1 MGLINLKTNLRTLK
15 YGKDRIGGT
24 SSNEPYIRKSLTTNY
39 FDTPNDDFLGVD
51 ILGRQGSLRSLADD
65 VSRLSK
71 FLVDGKSPRGSLF
84 VLKQQLLEKASPKL
98 PYGPNRIFN
107 PANMLAQIGV
117 SGTGIHFDREGLSL
131 IIGFDQKYEY
141 QTRTFYNDDS
151 SNRLVLL
158 LDKTSL
164 DSKKSSSIVNFD
176 QKYEYQTRTFH
187 SSNTDNRLALLYDTK
202 ISKTINQPGIFNIT
216 GQSDPTT
223 LISYVED
230 SNPNGNPNRVTIN
243 RVTDTSTYKPGEGQ
257 NGQYK
262 NIFVLTN
269 TEIST
274 KGDLTITAVG
284 IRRDTGFNSV
294 TNFVKEVNDSAPSTP
309 EKKRIL
315 GRLTD
320 YNVFNRV
327 KKYGTGDQGN
337 DANLDRQA
345 YYSGAPVKTAGVDLI
360 NYNTLYTSENVK
372 TGQGY
377 DDIIKFHIAVLNND
391 NPEFKTY
398 IHFRAYLKGLSDSFG
413 ASWDSFKYMGRG
425 EDFYKYNGF
434 SRDISLSFDILVG
447 SRIELFPVYDKLNY
461 LGSIMAPDYSEG
473 GFMRGNI
480 IQLTV
485 GDYINNMYGV
495 LGGINYSF
503 PDDSSWDIAKKDDG
517 EIDKNSAELPL
528 LINVGS
534 FSFKPIHNFVPSTVS
549 DRSNPYN
556 SSNSRFISLGDTG
569 KGYSGRVANA
579 GNSRV
584 NTLNT
589 IEAFN
594 SLPPSFDFIA

>member
-84 VLKQQLLEKASPKL
+84 VLKQELLEKTSPKV

-117 SGTGIHFDREGLSL
+117 SGTGIHFDREGSSP
-131 IIGFDQKYEY
+131 IITFDQRYEY
-141 QTRTFYNDDS
+141 QTRTFYN
-151 SNRLVLL
+151 N
-158 LDKTSL
+158 
-164 DSKKSSSIVNFD
+164 
-176 QKYEYQTRTFH
+176 
-187 SSNTDNRLALLYDTK
+187 NTDNRLALLYDTK

-223 LISYVED
+223 LISYIGG
-230 SNPNGNPNRVTIN
+230 PNSTGGLGKTTIN

-257 NGQYK
+257 SGQYK

-274 KGDLTITAVG
+274 KGDLTITSVG

-294 TNFVKEVNDSAPSTP
+294 TNFIKEVNDNAPSTP

-360 NYNTLYTSENVK
+360 NYNTLYSSDEVK

-377 DDIIKFHIAVLNND
+377 DDIVKFYIAVLNND
-391 NPEFKTY
+391 NPELKTY
-398 IHFRAYLKGLSDSFG
+398 IHFRAYLRDLSDSFG
-413 ASWDSFKYMGRG
+413 ANWDSFKYMGRG
-425 EDFYKYNGF
+425 EDFYKYSGF
-434 SRDISLSFDILVG
+434 SRDISLGFDILVG
-447 SRIELFPVYDKLNY
+447 SRIELFPTYDKLNY
-461 LGSIMAPDYSEG
+461 LGSIMAPDYSES

-480 IQLTV
+480 VQLTV
-485 GDYINNMYGV
+485 GDYINNVYGV
-495 LGGINYSF
+495 LNGITYSF
-503 PDDSSWDIAKKDDG
+503 PGDSSWDVAKKDDG
-517 EIDKNSAELPL
+517 EIDENSAELPL
-528 LINVGS
+528 LINVS
-534 FSFKPIHNFVPSTVS
+534 NFSFKPIHNFVPSTVS
-549 DRSNPYN
+549 SKSNPYN
-556 SSNSRFISLGDTG
+556 SGNSRFISLGDAG
-569 KGYSGRVANA
+569 KGYGGRIATDGNA
-579 GNSRV
+579 R
-584 NTLNT
+584 LNQ
-589 IEAFN
+589 
-594 SLPPSFDFIA
+594 

>member
-71 FLVDGKSPRGSLF
+71 FLVDGKSPRGPLF
-84 VLKQQLLEKASPKL
+84 VLKQELLEKTSPKV

-107 PANMLAQIGV
+107 PANMLAQVGV
-117 SGTGIHFDREGLSL
+117 SGTGIHFDREGSSP
-131 IIGFDQKYEY
+131 IITFDQRYEY
-141 QTRTFYNDDS
+141 QTRTFYN
-151 SNRLVLL
+151 N
-158 LDKTSL
+158 
-164 DSKKSSSIVNFD
+164 
-176 QKYEYQTRTFH
+176 
-187 SSNTDNRLALLYDTK
+187 NTNNRLALLYDTK

-223 LISYVED
+223 LISYIGG
-230 SNPNGNPNRVTIN
+230 PNSTGGLGKTTIN

-257 NGQYK
+257 SGQYK

-274 KGDLTITAVG
+274 KGELTNTSVG
-284 IRRDTGFNSV
+284 VRRDTGFNKV

-327 KKYGTGDQGN
+327 EKYGTGDQGN
-337 DANLDRQA
+337 DALLDRQA

-360 NYNTLYTSENVK
+360 NYNTLYSSDKVK

-391 NPEFKTY
+391 NPKLKTY
-398 IHFRAYLKGLSDSFG
+398 IHFRAYLKGLSDSFK
-413 ASWDSFKYMGRG
+413 ANWDSFKYMGRG
-425 EDFYKYNGF
+425 EDFYKYTGF

-447 SRIELFPVYDKLNY
+447 SRIELFSIYDKLNY

-480 IQLTV
+480 VQLTV
-485 GDYINNMYGV
+485 GDYINDVYGV
-495 LGGINYSF
+495 LEGIDYSF
-503 PDDSSWDIAKKDDG
+503 PDDSSWDIAKNDDG
-517 EIDKNSAELPL
+517 KTDENSAELPL
-528 LINVGS
+528 LINVDG

-549 DRSNPYN
+549 SRSNPYN
-556 SSNSRFISLGDTG
+556 SNSSRFISLGDTG
-569 KGYSGRVANA
+569 KGYGGKVATD
-579 GNSRV
+579 GNTR
-584 NTLNT
+584 LNQQ
-589 IEAFN
+589 
-594 SLPPSFDFIA
+594 

>member
-24 SSNEPYIRKSLTTNY
+24 SSNEPYIRKSLTTDY
-39 FDTPNDDFLGVD
+39 FDTPNDSFLGVD
-51 ILGRQGSLRSLADD
+51 ILGRQGSLRALADD

-71 FLVDGKSPRGSLF
+71 FLIDGKNPRGSLF

-117 SGTGIHFDREGLSL
+117 SGTGIHFDREGSSL
-131 IIGFDQKYEY
+131 IIG
-141 QTRTFYNDDS
+141 
-151 SNRLVLL
+151 
-158 LDKTSL
+158 
-164 DSKKSSSIVNFD
+164 FD

-294 TNFVKEVNDSAPSTP
+294 TNFVKEVNDNAPSTP

-327 KKYGTGDQGN
+327 KKYGAGDQGN

-517 EIDKNSAELPL
+517 EIDENSAELPL

-549 DRSNPYN
+549 SKSNPYN
-556 SSNSRFISLGDTG
+556 SGNSRFISLGDTG
-569 KGYSGRVANA
+569 RGYSGEIAINGNA
-579 GNSRV
+579 R
-584 NTLNT
+584 LNQQ
-589 IEAFN
+589 
-594 SLPPSFDFIA
+594 

>member
-71 FLVDGKSPRGSLF
+71 FLVDGKSPRGPLF
-84 VLKQQLLEKASPKL
+84 VLKQELLEKTSPKV

-107 PANMLAQIGV
+107 PANMLAQVGV
-117 SGTGIHFDREGLSL
+117 SGTGIHFDREGSSP
-131 IIGFDQKYEY
+131 IITFDQRYEY
-141 QTRTFYNDDS
+141 QTRTFYN
-151 SNRLVLL
+151 N
-158 LDKTSL
+158 
-164 DSKKSSSIVNFD
+164 
-176 QKYEYQTRTFH
+176 
-187 SSNTDNRLALLYDTK
+187 NTNNRLALLYDTK

-216 GQSDPTT
+216 GQNDSTT
-223 LISYVED
+223 LISYIGG
-230 SNPNGNPNRVTIN
+230 PNSTGGLGKTTIN
-243 RVTDTSTYKPGEGQ
+243 RVTDTSTYKPGGGES
-257 NGQYK
+257 GQYK

-274 KGDLTITAVG
+274 KGELTNASVG
-284 IRRDTGFNSV
+284 TRRNTGFSKV

-327 KKYGTGDQGN
+327 EKYGTGDQGN
-337 DANLDRQA
+337 DALLDRQA

-360 NYNTLYTSENVK
+360 NYNTLYSSDKVK

-391 NPEFKTY
+391 NPKLKTY
-398 IHFRAYLKGLSDSFG
+398 IHFRAYLKGLSDSFK
-413 ASWDSFKYMGRG
+413 ANWDSFKYMGRG
-425 EDFYKYNGF
+425 EDFYKYTGF

-447 SRIELFPVYDKLNY
+447 SRIELFSIYDKLNY

-480 IQLTV
+480 VQLTV
-485 GDYINNMYGV
+485 GDYINDVYGV
-495 LGGINYSF
+495 LEGIDYSF
-503 PDDSSWDIAKKDDG
+503 PDDSSWDIAKNDDG
-517 EIDKNSAELPL
+517 KTDENSAELPL
-528 LINVGS
+528 LINVDG

-549 DRSNPYN
+549 SRSNPYN
-556 SSNSRFISLGDTG
+556 SNSSRFISLGDTG
-569 KGYSGRVANA
+569 KGYGGKVATD
-579 GNSRV
+579 GNTR
-584 NTLNT
+584 LNQQ
-589 IEAFN
+589 
-594 SLPPSFDFIA
+594 

>member
-71 FLVDGKSPRGSLF
+71 FLVDGKSPRGPLF
-84 VLKQQLLEKASPKL
+84 VLKQELLEKTSPKV

-107 PANMLAQIGV
+107 PANMLAQVGV
-117 SGTGIHFDREGLSL
+117 SGTGIHFDREGSSP
-131 IIGFDQKYEY
+131 IITFDQRYEY
-141 QTRTFYNDDS
+141 QTRTFYN
-151 SNRLVLL
+151 N
-158 LDKTSL
+158 
-164 DSKKSSSIVNFD
+164 
-176 QKYEYQTRTFH
+176 
-187 SSNTDNRLALLYDTK
+187 NTDNRLALLYDTK

-223 LISYVED
+223 LISYIGG
-230 SNPNGNPNRVTIN
+230 PNSTGGLGKTTIN

-257 NGQYK
+257 SGQYK

-274 KGDLTITAVG
+274 KGELTNTSVG
-284 IRRDTGFNSV
+284 IRRDTGFNKV
-294 TNFVKEVNDSAPSTP
+294 TNFVKEINDNAPSTP

-320 YNVFNRV
+320 YNIFNRV
-327 KKYGTGDQGN
+327 EKYGTGDQGN
-337 DANLDRQA
+337 DALLDRQA

-360 NYNTLYTSENVK
+360 NYNTLYSSDKVK

-391 NPEFKTY
+391 NPKLKTY
-398 IHFRAYLKGLSDSFG
+398 IHFRAYLKGLSDSFK
-413 ASWDSFKYMGRG
+413 ANWDSFKYMGRG
-425 EDFYKYNGF
+425 EDFYKYTGF

-447 SRIELFPVYDKLNY
+447 SRIELFSIYDKLNY

-480 IQLTV
+480 VQLTV
-485 GDYINNMYGV
+485 GDYINDVYGV
-495 LGGINYSF
+495 LEGIDYSF
-503 PDDSSWDIAKKDDG
+503 PDDSSWDIAKNDDG
-517 EIDKNSAELPL
+517 KTDENSAELPL
-528 LINVGS
+528 LINVDG

-549 DRSNPYN
+549 SRSNPYN
-556 SSNSRFISLGDTG
+556 SNSSRFISLGDTG
-569 KGYSGRVANA
+569 KGYGGKVATD
-579 GNSRV
+579 GNTR
-584 NTLNT
+584 LNQQ
-589 IEAFN
+589 
-594 SLPPSFDFIA
+594 